1 MKDQLKLVISVLF
14 FTLAIHQQY
23 AYVSNYSAPSDCEWT
38 VFKNHHEPGVLLT
51 CHVKAVGTQLDNTN
65 FSLIQSAHTVGL
77 SIICDDRYLEGRL
90 TNSSLA
96 HLKHL
101 QSLRFERCSF
111 SELADDAFDGLNT
124 LRNLTIHTNKHE
136 DGRSPL
142 IVGSSSF
149 LKVRELEYLDLS
161 RNNIA
166 NLSEYPFCG
175 LINLKFL
182 NLSRN
187 SLQDVKKLGLEE
199 RKLFPCIPELQI
211 LDMSHNRLKIL
222 TDETMSSLRRLKNL
236 SFSDNQIASMSPYAL
251 IGLQRL
257 QFIDLSNNRLS
268 EFHPHFFHHSTEL
281 KKIFLRNNSI
291 AGFPSAL
298 FRSLSQLVHL
308 DVSFNIISELHF
320 LLDSFK
326 NPNRLSVLNLSDNR
340 IRRIEGTPFQ
350 SLVSL
355 QILYLQDNT
364 IEYIAEKAFSHLSSL
379 KVLVLTNNRLRL
391 IEADTFSGL
400 VNLHELWLQ
409 NNHMELI
416 HSDAFM
422 NLTRLQYLNLKNNS
436 LTSFPIAINRMEFL
450 QDLDLSSNSI
460 SNITNDTFE
469 NLKNLI
475 VLDLQSNLIGNLS
488 RGTLRDQYS
497 LRILDLSKNR
507 VQSLEHGIFDDAI
520 ELERIKL
527 NDNLLSDIN
536 GLFMNL
542 QNLKSLNI
550 SRNNITWF
558 DYALIPTGLI
568 TLDMHSNHIDSLGNY
583 FELESVLKLR
593 FMDAS
598 FNKIKEINAATFP
611 NSIEIASLRNNS
623 LSIINSFTFMSKTNL
638 SMMDLRNND
647 IQNLDINALRI
658 RSIPITRTLPIV
670 YLSENPL
677 HCDCTME
684 WLQRINNLDDM
695 RQYPRIDDLEHVL
708 CHMTFPRQNALIPII
723 RAKSNEFLCRY
734 RSHCFAL
741 CHCCE
746 FDACDCEMVCPE
758 NCTCYS
764 DQTWNTNIVDCSSRR
779 YTRIPSR
786 IPMDVTDLYL
796 DGNDM
801 SQVGSH
807 SFIGRKNMRILHL
820 NGSNIHIIRNRTFN
834 GLQNLLA
841 LHLEHNYISVIQGHE
856 FTNLTNLQELYLSY
870 NRLTSINNSSFGHLK
885 FLRVLYLDHNN
896 LIDFQVWNLNHNHL
910 LKTVQL
916 GHNSWTCACDYL
928 GNFQDWLLA
937 SGSFVMDRE
946 DVRCY
951 KNHSAGL
958 YVLEFNSTA
967 CSNHSALT
975 YYKAE
980 FSGDYMPVMIIAPSI
995 FVLLVFSLVLF
1006 CVYNSEMK
1014 IWFYSRYGIRLF
1026 QRNNATGETEKLF
1039 DAFLSYCKKDEA
1051 FVSQMLAPELE
1062 DGTYPHRLCLR
1073 YRDLPMADYV
1083 AEAISEAI
1091 ECSRCTVAV
1100 ISEQYLKSEWCVY
1113 ELKAAHHES
1122 QINRRHR
1129 VVIVLLDKI
1138 SFKELEPDMRL
1149 CLRSA
1154 SLVHWGDRRFW
1165 EKLRFA
1171 MPEPRLHK
1179 DSVNCKDFKTS
1190 SLRRSSISNS
1200 VKLV

>member
-1 MKDQLKLVISVLF
+1 MEDQLKIIITVLF
-14 FTLAIHQQY
+14 LTSVWYYRCACAMNYVTPRDCQWTTVKAHQ
-23 AYVSNYSAPSDCEWT
+23 V
-38 VFKNHHEPGVLLT
+38 EPGILLI
-51 CHVKAVGTQLDNTN
+51 CHVSGVNTIMDSAY
-65 FSLIQSAHTVGL
+65 FSPIQSARTVGL
-77 SIICDDRYLEGRL
+77 TIICDDRYMEGRL

-96 HLKHL
+96 HLNQL

-111 SELADDAFDGLNT
+111 TELADDALNGLSV
-124 LRNLTIHTNKHE
+124 LKNLTVHTDKYDE
-136 DGRSPL
+136 GRSTLSIGP
-142 IVGSSSF
+142 STF
-149 LKVRELEYLDLS
+149 MKVRELEYLDLS
-161 RNNIA
+161 GNNIVM
-166 NLSEYPFCG
+166 LPEYPFCG
-175 LINLKFL
+175 LINLKIL
-182 NLSRN
+182 NLSKN
-187 SLQDVKKLGLEE
+187 SLQDVKQLGLEE
-199 RKLFPCIPELQI
+199 RKLFPCIPELHM
-211 LDMSHNRLKIL
+211 LDLSYNRLKYL
-222 TDETMSSLRRLKNL
+222 TDEILSSLRRLKNL
-236 SFSDNQIASMSPYAL
+236 TFSDNHISQMSPYAL

-257 QFIDLSNNRLS
+257 QYIDLSNNKLS

-281 KKIFLRNNSI
+281 REILLRNNSI

-298 FRSLSQLVHL
+298 FRSLSQLIHL
-308 DVSFNIISELHF
+308 DVAHNVISELHF

-326 NPNRLSVLNLSDNR
+326 NPNRLSILKLSFNR

-350 SLVSL
+350 SLSSL
-355 QILYLQDNT
+355 QVLYLRDN
-364 IEYIAEKAFSHLSSL
+364 IVEYIAEKAFSHLSSL
-379 KVLVLTNNRLRL
+379 KVLDLTNNKLRL
-391 IEADTFSGL
+391 IEADTFNGL
-400 VNLHELWLQ
+400 VNLQELLLA

-422 NLTRLQYLNLKNNS
+422 NLTRLRYLSLTNNS
-436 LTSFPIAINRMEFL
+436 LTSFPVAINKMEYL
-450 QDLDLSSNSI
+450 QDLDLSFNSI

-469 NLKNLI
+469 NLKSLM
-475 VLDLQSNLIGNLS
+475 VLDLKNNLIGNLS
-488 RGTLRDQYS
+488 RGTLRDQYM
-497 LRILDLSKNR
+497 LKILDLSRNR
-507 VQSLEHGIFDDAI
+507 IQGLEIGIFDDALD
-520 ELERIKL
+520 LERIEL

-542 QNLKSLNI
+542 RNLKALNI
-550 SRNNITWF
+550 SRNDITWF
-558 DYALIPTGLI
+558 DFALVPVGLI
-568 TLDMHSNHIDSLGNY
+568 NLDMHSNEIDGLGNY
-583 FELESVLKLR
+583 FELEKVLKLR
-593 FMDAS
+593 YMDAS
-598 FNKIKEINAATFP
+598 FNKIKEITAETFP
-611 NSIEIASLRNNS
+611 HGLEVVSLRNNS
-623 LSIINSFTFMSKTNL
+623 LSIIMPFTFMSKTNL
-638 SMMDLRNND
+638 SMVDLRNND
-647 IQNLDINALRI
+647 IQNLDINALRLK
-658 RSIPITRTLPIV
+658 SVPITRNLPLV
-670 YLSENPL
+670 YLSNNPV

-695 RQYPRIDDLEHVL
+695 RQYPQIVDLDQVL
-708 CHMTFPRQNALIPII
+708 CHMTFPRQQDLVPIT
-723 RAKSNEFLCRY
+723 RTKSNEFLCKY

-779 YTRIPSR
+779 YSRIPAR

-820 NGSNIHIIRNRTFN
+820 NGSNIHVIRNRTFN
-834 GLQNLLA
+834 GLQNLIV
-841 LHLEHNYISVIQGHE
+841 LHLEHNYISTIQGHE

-870 NRLTSINNSSFGHLK
+870 NRLTNIRNSSFSHLK
-885 FLRVLYLDHNN
+885 FLRVLHLDHNN
-896 LIDFQVWNLNHNHL
+896 LVDFQVWNLNTNHRL
-910 LKTVQL
+910 AEVKLS
-916 GHNSWTCACDYL
+916 HNSWACSCEYL
-928 GNFQDWLLA
+928 GNFQEWLVA
-937 SGSFVMDRE
+937 SGTLVLDRE
-946 DVRCY
+946 NVRCY
-951 KNHSAGL
+951 KNQSAGL
-958 YVLEFNSTA
+958 FVLEFNSSA

-980 FSGDYMPVMIIAPSI
+980 FASDYMPIMIIAPSI
-995 FVLLVFSLVLF
+995 FILLIFSLVLF

-1026 QRNNATGETEKLF
+1026 QRNNQAGESEKLF

-1073 YRDLPMADYV
+1073 YRDLPMAEYV

-1100 ISEQYLKSEWCVY
+1100 ISEQYLKSEWCIY

-1122 QINRRHR
+1122 QCNRRHR
-1129 VVIVLLDKI
+1129 VVVVLLDKI
-1138 SFKELEPDMRL
+1138 SFKELEPDVRI

-1171 MPEPRLHK
+1171 MPEP
-1179 DSVNCKDFKTS
+1179 
-1190 SLRRSSISNS
+1190 
-1200 VKLV
+1200 

>member
-1 MKDQLKLVISVLF
+1 MKDQFKLVTLF
-14 FTLAIHQQY
+14 LIILVHSRQ
-23 AYVSNYSAPSDCEWT
+23 AYVMDYVAPSDCQWT
-38 VFKNHHEPGVLLT
+38 TIKSHHIEPGVLLT
-51 CHVKAVGTQLDNTN
+51 CHVSGVGTQMDSTN
-65 FSLIQSAHTVGL
+65 FSLIQSLHTTGL
-77 SIICDDRYLEGRL
+77 TIICDDRYVEGRL

-101 QSLRFERCSF
+101 QSLKFERCSF
-111 SELADDAFDGLNT
+111 SELADDALHGLIA
-124 LRNLTIHTNKHE
+124 LKNLTVHTGKF
-136 DGRSPL
+136 DDSRSIFSIGPL
-142 IVGSSSF
+142 SF
-149 LKVRELEYLDLS
+149 AKVRELEYLDLAS
-161 RNNIA
+161 NNIVS
-166 NLSEYPFCG
+166 LPEYVFCG
-175 LINLKFL
+175 LINLKLL
-182 NLSRN
+182 NLSHN
-187 SLQDVKKLGLEE
+187 SLQDVKQLGLEE
-199 RKLFPCIPELQI
+199 RKLFPCTPELQM
-211 LDMSHNRLKIL
+211 LDLSFNRLKYL
-222 TDETMSSLRRLKNL
+222 TDEILSSLRRLKNL
-236 SFSDNQIASMSPYAL
+236 TFSDNQISQMSPYAL

-257 QFIDLSNNRLS
+257 QFIDLSNNKLS
-268 EFHPHFFHHSTEL
+268 EFHPHFFHHTTEL
-281 KKIFLRNNSI
+281 REILLKNNTI

-298 FRSLSQLVHL
+298 FRSLSQLLHL
-308 DVSFNIISELHF
+308 DVSHNIIADLHF

-326 NPNRLSVLNLSDNR
+326 NPNRLKILNLSYNR
-340 IRRIEGTPFQ
+340 IRRIEGMPFQ

-355 QILYLQDNT
+355 QVLNLRDN
-364 IEYIAEKAFSHLSSL
+364 IVEYIAEKAFSHLTSL
-379 KVLVLTNNRLRL
+379 KVLDLTNNRLRL
-391 IEADTFSGL
+391 IEAETFNGL
-400 VNLHELWLQ
+400 MNLHELWLP

-422 NLTRLQYLNLKNNS
+422 NLTRLHYLSLKNNS
-436 LTSFPIAINRMEFL
+436 LTSFPMAINKMEYL
-450 QDLDLSSNSI
+450 QNLDLSFNSM

-469 NLKNLI
+469 NLKSLAA
-475 VLDLQSNLIGNLS
+475 LDLKYNFIGNLS

-497 LRILDLSKNR
+497 LKNLDLSSNR
-507 VQSLEHGIFDDAI
+507 IQSLEHGIFDDAI
-520 ELERIKL
+520 ELERIEL

-542 QNLKSLNI
+542 QNLKSLNV

-568 TLDMHSNHIDSLGNY
+568 HLDMHSNRIDSLGNY

-598 FNKIKEINAATFP
+598 FNKISEINPATFP
-611 NSIEIASLRNNS
+611 YGMEVASLRNNS
-623 LSIINSFTFMSKTNL
+623 LKIINSFTFMSKTNL
-638 SMMDLRNND
+638 TSMDLRNND
-647 IQNLDINALRI
+647 IQNLDINALRL
-658 RSIPITRTLPIV
+658 RSVPITRNLPV
-670 YLSENPL
+670 FYLSENPL

-695 RQYPRIDDLEHVL
+695 RQYPHITDLDEVL
-708 CHMTFPRQNALIPII
+708 CHMTFPRQNALVPIT

-779 YTRIPSR
+779 YSRIPSR

-820 NGSNIHIIRNRTFN
+820 NGSNIHVIRNRTFN
-834 GLQNLLA
+834 GLQNLLK
-841 LHLEHNYISVIQGHE
+841 LHLEHNYISTIQGHE

-870 NRLTSINNSSFGHLK
+870 NRLTSINNSSFNHLK
-885 FLRVLYLDHNN
+885 FLKVLYLDHNN
-896 LIDFQVWNLNHNHL
+896 LIDFPVWNLNFNHRL
-910 LKTVQL
+910 IAVNL
-916 GHNSWTCACDYL
+916 GHNSWTCSCEYL
-928 GNFQDWLLA
+928 GTFQDWLLV
-937 SGSFVMDRE
+937 SGSFVVDRE
-946 DVRCY
+946 EVRCY
-951 KNHSAGL
+951 KNQSAGL

-967 CSNHSALT
+967 CANHSALT

-980 FSGDYMPVMIIAPSI
+980 FNSDYVPVMILAPCI
-995 FVLLVFSLVLF
+995 FILLIFSLILF

-1026 QRNNATGETEKLF
+1026 QRNNYPAEAEKLF

-1073 YRDLPMADYV
+1073 YRDLPMAEYV

-1091 ECSRCTVAV
+1091 ECSRCTVTV

-1129 VVIVLLDKI
+1129 VIVVLLDKI
-1138 SFKELEPDMRL
+1138 SLKELDSDIRI

-1154 SLVHWGDRRFW
+1154 SVVHWGDRRFW

-1171 MPEPRLHK
+1171 MPEARLHK

-1190 SLRRSSISNS
+1190 SLRRSSITNS

>member
-1 MKDQLKLVISVLF
+1 MEDQLKTIILICVVGL
-14 FTLAIHQQY
+14 
-23 AYVSNYSAPSDCEWT
+23 VSNAMSYMAPSDCQWT
-38 VFKNHHEPGVLLT
+38 TKKFHTVEPGVLLT
-51 CHVKAVGTQLDNTN
+51 CHVSGVGTQTDSTN
-65 FSLIQSAHTVGL
+65 FSLIQSTHTVGL
-77 SIICDDRYLEGRL
+77 TIICDDRYVEGRL
-90 TNSSLA
+90 KNSSLA

-101 QSLRFERCSF
+101 QSLRFERCAF
-111 SELADDAFDGLNT
+111 SELADDALNGLTVLKNFT
-124 LRNLTIHTNKHE
+124 VHTGKLLE
-136 DGRSPL
+136 GRSPL
-142 IVGSSSF
+142 SIGHRTF
-149 LKVRELEYLDLS
+149 TKVRELEYLDLAE
-161 RNNIA
+161 NNIVM
-166 NLSEYPFCG
+166 LPEYPFCG
-175 LINLKFL
+175 LINLKYL

-187 SLQDVKKLGLEE
+187 ALQDVKQLGLEE

-211 LDMSHNRLKIL
+211 LDLSYNRIKYL
-222 TDETMSSLRRLKNL
+222 TDEILSSLRRLRNL
-236 SFSDNQIASMSPYAL
+236 TFRGNQISQMSPYAL

-257 QFIDLSNNRLS
+257 HFIDLSNNKLS
-268 EFHPHFFHHSTEL
+268 EFHPHFFHHSTEIREIL
-281 KKIFLRNNSI
+281 LSNNSI

-298 FRSLSQLVHL
+298 FRSLSQLSHL
-308 DVSFNIISELHF
+308 DVSHNIISELHF

-326 NPNRLSVLNLSDNR
+326 NPNRLSTLNLSFNR
-340 IRRIEGTPFQ
+340 IRRLEGTPFQ
-350 SLVSL
+350 SLLSL
-355 QILYLQDNT
+355 QVLHLQDNQ
-364 IEYIAEKAFSHLSSL
+364 IEYIAEKSFTHLSNL
-379 KVLVLTNNRLRL
+379 KILDLTNNKLRL
-391 IEADTFSGL
+391 IEADTFNGL
-400 VNLHELWLQ
+400 ISLQ
-409 NNHMELI
+409 DLVLRNNHMELI
-416 HSDAFM
+416 HSDALM
-422 NLTRLQYLNLKNNS
+422 NLTRLRYLSLQNNS
-436 LTSFPIAINRMEFL
+436 LTSFPVAINKMEYL
-450 QDLDLSSNSI
+450 QELDLSLNSI

-469 NLKNLI
+469 NLKSLV
-475 VLDLQSNLIGNLS
+475 VLDLKSNLVGNLS

-507 VQSLEHGIFDDAI
+507 IQSLEHGIFDDAI
-520 ELERIKL
+520 ELEQIEL

-542 QNLKSLNI
+542 QNLRVLNV

-558 DYALIPTGLI
+558 DYALVPSGLVH
-568 TLDMHSNHIDSLGNY
+568 LDMHSNRIDSLGNY
-583 FELESVLKLR
+583 FELETVLKLR
-593 FMDAS
+593 YMDAS
-598 FNKIKEINAATFP
+598 FNRIKEINAATFP
-611 NSIEIASLRNNS
+611 NALEAASLRNNS
-623 LSIINSFTFMSKTNL
+623 VKIINPFTFMSKTNL
-638 SMMDLRNND
+638 TMMDLRNNN
-647 IQNLDINALRI
+647 IQNLDINALRLI
-658 RSIPITRTLPIV
+658 SIPINKNLPTF

-695 RQYPRIDDLEHVL
+695 RQYPRIVDLENVL
-708 CHMTFPRQNALIPII
+708 CHMTFPRQHALIPIT
-723 RAKSNEFLCRY
+723 RAKSNEFLCKY
-734 RSHCFAL
+734 KSHCFAL

-779 YTRIPSR
+779 YSRVPAR

-834 GLQNLLA
+834 GLQNLLK

-856 FTNLTNLQELYLSY
+856 FTNLTSLQELYLSY
-870 NRLTSINNSSFGHLK
+870 NRLSTINNSSFSHLK
-885 FLRVLYLDHNN
+885 FLRVLHLDHNN
-896 LIDFQVWNLNHNHL
+896 LIDFLVWNLNVNHRL
-910 LKTVQL
+910 TGVKLS
-916 GHNSWTCACDYL
+916 HNSWTCSCEYL
-928 GNFQDWLLA
+928 GNFQDWLVV
-937 SGSFVMDRE
+937 SGSFVTDRE

-951 KNHSAGL
+951 KNQSAGL
-958 YVLEFNSTA
+958 YVLEFNSSA

-980 FSGDYMPVMIIAPSI
+980 FSGSYIPVMIIAPI
-995 FVLLVFSLVLF
+995 FLLIAF
-1006 CVYNSEMK
+1006 CLIIFCIYNSEMK
-1014 IWFYSRYGIRLF
+1014 IWIYSRYGIRLF
-1026 QRNNATGETEKLF
+1026 QRNNPHGETEKLF

-1073 YRDLPMADYV
+1073 YRDLPMAEYV

-1100 ISEQYLKSEWCVY
+1100 VSEQYLKSEWCTY
-1113 ELKAAHHES
+1113 ELKAAHHEN
-1122 QINRRHR
+1122 QCNRRHR
-1129 VVIVLLDKI
+1129 LIIVLLDKI
-1138 SFKELEPDMRL
+1138 SLKELDPDVRI

-1165 EKLRFA
+1165 EKLRFS

-1179 DSVNCKDFKTS
+1179 DSVSCKDFKTS